1 MEELTLKQMIGVV
14 IATPIIW
21 GLLWVS
27 CAFGR
32 LYEDQARCDNGAT
45 EFCYND

>member
-1 MEELTLKQMIGVV
+1 MEELTLKQIIGAI

-21 GLLWVS
+21 GLLWWC

-32 LYEDQARCDNGAT
+32 IYEDQVRCDNGAT
-45 EFCYND
+45 EFCQ